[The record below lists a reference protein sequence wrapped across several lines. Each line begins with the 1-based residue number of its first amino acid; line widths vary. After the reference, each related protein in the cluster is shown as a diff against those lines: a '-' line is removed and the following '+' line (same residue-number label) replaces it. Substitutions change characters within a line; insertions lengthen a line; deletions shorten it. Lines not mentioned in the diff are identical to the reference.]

1 MTQDLAFKAAP
12 PPAEGIGLRVKDRRL
27 QDWLSPSAAGYASAT
42 AHFIEPLVFQPIFPR
57 SLGAAPVGQLRQ
69 PDEKPVQMI
78 SKTIADPEGNNVA
91 ARLFNVRA
99 NAKMVAAQVS
109 MHLKPEWRAKIY
121 RQIDRLLDV
130 EQWDE
135 GDGLLDV
142 ASMKSFLRFIIYANA
157 TAVPSLGMAPTGA
170 ILAAWRADTR
180 RLTIEFRGNDSCR
193 LAISHFTGD
202 DTSIITF
209 SGSTVQARS
218 FLDCVDFPLG

>member
-12 PPAEGIGLRVKDRRL
+12 PQAEGFGLRVKDRRL
-27 QDWLSPSAAGYASAT
+27 QDWLLPSAAGYASTT
-42 AHFIEPLVFQPIFPR
+42 ANFIEPLVFQPVFAR
-57 SLGAAPVGQLRQ
+57 SLGAPPVGQFSQR
-69 PDEKPVQMI
+69 DEKPVQM
-78 SKTIADPEGNNVA
+78 KTIADPEGSSVA

-109 MHLKPEWRAKIY
+109 MHLRPEWRAKIY
-121 RQIDRLLDV
+121 RQIDRLLDA

-180 RLTIEFRGNDSCR
+180 RLTIEFRGNDNCR

-209 SGSTVQARS
+209 TGSTVQARS
-218 FLDCVDFPLG
+218 FLDRVGFPLG